1 MINVDGPNKL
11 PESIKHNRERLK
23 GIIEKKIPKKNQSV
37 LFAAKKDP
45 KFDALDMVAPFAKP
59 LLKASKCVFECTA
72 PFAKVNLIK
81 TAPIVDMLSDK
92 LKKAQE
98 E

>member
-23 GIIEKKIPKKNQSV
+23 RTAEKKIPKKNQPV
-37 LFAAKKDP
+37 LFAAKEDP
-45 KFDALDMVAPFAKP
+45 KFDALDKVAPLARP
-59 LLKASKCVFECTA
+59 LLKASKCVLECTA
-72 PFAKVNLIK
+72 PFFNVKFIK
-81 TAPIVDMLSDK
+81 TAPFMDMLSDK

>member
-23 GIIEKKIPKKNQSV
+23 KTAEKKIPKKNQPV
-37 LFAAKKDP
+37 LFAAKEDLKP
-45 KFDALDMVAPFAKP
+45 DALDMFAPIGSPVVKK
-59 LLKASKCVFECTA
+59 LLNFKLHSLKFDGELLLETA
-72 PFAKVNLIK
+72 PFAKKLINE
-81 TAPIVDMLSDK
+81 I
-92 LKKAQE
+92 KKAQE

>member
-1 MINVDGPNKL
+1 MINVDGSNNL

-23 GIIEKKIPKKNQSV
+23 RTAEKKIPKKNQPV

-45 KFDALDMVAPFAKP
+45 KFDALDKFAPLAKP
-59 LLKASKCVFECTA
+59 LLKASWSIFNLTA

-81 TAPIVDMLSDK
+81 TAPFVDMLSDK